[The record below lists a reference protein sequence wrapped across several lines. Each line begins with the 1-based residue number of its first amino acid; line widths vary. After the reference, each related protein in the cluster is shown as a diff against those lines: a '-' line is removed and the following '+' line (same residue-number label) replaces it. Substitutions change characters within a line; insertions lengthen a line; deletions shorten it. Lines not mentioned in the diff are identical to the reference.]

1 MPCVLQCISSQVST
15 LPNGTQTIWKC
26 EGVIWVHR
34 LMIPCTRALNFAT
47 KIFGRTNRE
56 IVCFACVLLEYGRI
70 GSCYT
75 VPNIRQNPHPLN
87 PTSRPSF
94 SHSATQSDGD
104 VFLCHSWCMVYAA
117 HLPHSHKTHTH
128 KQTHG
133 NVSDWL
139 SCIHTLIGEDID
151 FLRVMCAAVSVHS
164 PLGFSWYFSMSLSL
178 YFIIYFIVQ
187 DINACV
193 CCVFVLYPSMILL
206 WTYERQIMHLS
217 NTHHFNSPY
226 LYSVCSMILF
236 YSSSFYQWCS
246 QVPLHSS
253 HPKVPMLRYMYIYF
267 FL

>member
-1 MPCVLQCISSQVST
+1 MARRRYESVKVSFEYTDSWFRVPERWILLPKFSGGQTEKLCASLAFSLNTVGLGLVRPYLIFDKIPILSTPPPVLHSLTV
-15 LPNGTQTIWKC
+15 LHNQTVMC
-26 EGVIWVHR
+26 
-34 LMIPCTRALNFAT
+34 FYAT
-47 KIFGRTNRE
+47 HGAWSMLHI
-56 IVCFACVLLEYGRI
+56 
-70 GSCYT
+70 
-75 VPNIRQNPHPLN
+75 
-87 PTSRPSF
+87 
-94 SHSATQSDGD
+94 
-104 VFLCHSWCMVYAA
+104 CHT
-117 HLPHSHKTHTH
+117 HTKHTH

-253 HPKVPMLRYMYIYF
+253 HPKVPMLRYMYIF
-267 FL
+267 FFYSIFG